1 MPQCPDLEKA
11 SGSETRLGTNK
22 GRRTGRTPNN
32 NQRYKDMEKI
42 IRNEAIGETIMLMAE
57 IADRSNAKL
66 TVEITT
72 DNGHKQ
78 IKVTLWGRDYT
89 ILGDASFLAGNTALE
104 ARDAVSELE
113 RDMKSRGNM

>member
-1 MPQCPDLEKA
+1 
-11 SGSETRLGTNK
+11 
-22 GRRTGRTPNN
+22 
-32 NQRYKDMEKI
+32 MEKI
-42 IRNEAIGETIMLMAE
+42 IKKEAIGETIMQMAE
-57 IADRSNAKL
+57 LADRSNAKL

-89 ILGDASFLAGNTALE
+89 ILGDASFLAGDTALE

-113 RDMKSRGNM
+113 NDMKSRGNM